1 MQVASKEKSEKI
13 KQMEFVYTPI
23 GVIHSEHTEHEN
35 TPIQGIF
42 NPSVG
47 SIELFP
53 EYERGLL
60 DLERFSHLILL
71 YHFDRASGKN
81 LTQKPFL
88 DGEKE
93 RGIFAIR
100 HFNRPNPI
108 GLSIVDLL
116 GVEGTTLRIGA
127 VDILDGTPLLDI
139 KPYVH
144 QFDHRENVKNGWVDD
159 QHTDDIA
166 HWNATPKKLRERGR
180 TTI

>member
-1 MQVASKEKSEKI
+1 MTEQDKRTTRETGDAI
-13 KQMEFVYTPI
+13 VYRPI
-23 GVIHSEHTEHEN
+23 GVIHSDHFEQEE

-47 SIELFP
+47 EVEVYP
-53 EYERGLL
+53 EFAAGLA
-60 DLERFSHLILL
+60 DIGSFSHLFLL
-71 YHFDRASGKN
+71 YHFHRATGAN

-88 DGEKE
+88 DGQKE

-108 GLSIVDLL
+108 GLSIVELVEVRGNIL
-116 GVEGTTLRIGA
+116 VVRGVD
-127 VDILDGTPLLDI
+127 VLDGTPLLDI

-144 QFDHRENVKNGWVDD
+144 QFDHRDGVKSGWVDN

-166 HWNATPKKLRERGR
+166 AWNASPRGLRDRGR
-180 TTI
+180 TNL

>member
-1 MQVASKEKSEKI
+1 M
-13 KQMEFVYTPI
+13 YRPI
-23 GVIHSEHTEHEN
+23 GVIHSEYTEQEE

-42 NPSVG
+42 NPSMG
-47 SIELFP
+47 EIEVFP
-53 EYERGLL
+53 EFAAGLA
-60 DLERFSHLILL
+60 DIESFSHLYLL
-71 YHFDRASGKN
+71 YYFHRATSAK

-108 GLSIVDLL
+108 GLSIVEL
-116 GVEGTTLRIGA
+116 VEVRGNILVIRG

-139 KPYVH
+139 KPYVR
-144 QFDHRENVKNGWVDD
+144 QFDHRDEVKSGWVDN

-166 HWNATPKKLRERGR
+166 VWNASPRGLRDRGR
-180 TTI
+180 TNL